1 MRCGC
6 LRNGKI
12 AELCQFCRL
21 QVERCATLMV
31 AAFHVTA
38 VIVAAGTTLIDHG
51 TVAIH
56 NVHFARIGVGSSYG
70 RKGLQ
75 RHRRE
80 DDGQPERGE
89 DFEHGLH
96 CLSKVRVYRQQRNIH
111 EIRRRTSWYDT
122 VSRIW
127 FSSAHWNSPVTI
139 SGTRSFPCFLLDFID
154 LDEVHSAFVRIGL

>member
-1 MRCGC
+1 MIRDSHLLRCSG
-6 LRNGKI
+6 LHNGKI

-38 VIVAAGTTLIDHG
+38 VIVAAGTTLIGHD

-56 NVHFARIGVGSSYG
+56 SVHFARIGVGSSYG

-80 DDGQPERGE
+80 DDGQPECGE

-111 EIRRRTSWYDT
+111 EMLR
-122 VSRIW
+122 
-127 FSSAHWNSPVTI
+127 
-139 SGTRSFPCFLLDFID
+139 
-154 LDEVHSAFVRIGL
+154 